1 MSAIDGATGLLST
14 PLVPCLFT
22 PAAPPMKVPRTR
34 FWQRFGLLMA
44 LGCLL
49 SWLLGC
55 ASPNAS
61 NSAPDGPQEVE
72 FWTMQLQPDFTD
84 YFTTLIAEF
93 EAENPDIT
101 VRWVDVPWGDMQS
114 KILTA
119 VSAGTAPDVVNLN
132 PDFASQLASKQAW
145 LPLDDRLPAADKSLY
160 LSKIWDANTLNG
172 ESFGLP
178 WYLTTR
184 VTLYNQELFTAAGVT
199 APPTTYEELAT
210 VAQQIKAATGKYAF
224 FISFVPEDA
233 ADVLQSFVQ
242 MGVPLVDD
250 TGAAAFNTPEG
261 RAVFQ
266 YWTDLYQQ
274 ELLPR
279 EVLTQGHRRAVELY
293 QAGETAIL
301 SAGAEFLS
309 TIEKN
314 APAIAAATASGPQIT
329 GETGKKNVA
338 VMNLVIPRSSDVPD
352 AALKFALYVT
362 NDANQLSFAKA
373 ANVLPSTTAALQ
385 DSYFTTPPADATP
398 VTLARSIS
406 AGQMQDAEVL
416 VPAMEDVKAL
426 QKAIYTN
433 LQAAMLGQKTVDQAV
448 TDAAAE
454 WDAR

>member
-1 MSAIDGATGLLST
+1 MLIGLLT
-14 PLVPCLFT
+14 
-22 PAAPPMKVPRTR
+22 
-34 FWQRFGLLMA
+34 
-44 LGCLL
+44 
-49 SWLLGC
+49 SWLISCGT
-55 ASPNAS
+55 PNGTTS
-61 NSAPDGPQEVE
+61 GDGTNGPQEVE

-84 YFTTLIAEF
+84 YFNRVISEF
-93 EAENPDIT
+93 EVENPGIT

-132 PDFASQLASKQAW
+132 PDFASQLASKEAW
-145 LPLDDRLPAADKSLY
+145 LPLDERIPTEDKSLY
-160 LSKIWDANTLNG
+160 LSKIWNANTLNG
-172 ESFGLP
+172 ESFGIP

-184 VTLYNQELFTAAGVT
+184 VTLYNTDLFEAAGLT
-199 APPTTYEELAT
+199 EPPTTYEELAI
-210 VAQQIKAATGKYAF
+210 AARQIKEATGKHAF

-242 MGVPLVDD
+242 MGVSLVDQN
-250 TGAAAFNTPEG
+250 GNAAFNTPEG
-261 RAVFQ
+261 KAVFQ
-266 YWTDLYQQ
+266 YWTELYQQ

-301 SAGAEFLS
+301 AAGAEFLS

-314 APAIAAATASGPQIT
+314 APDIATATASSPQIS
-329 GETGKKNVA
+329 GATGKKNVA
-338 VMNLVIPRSSDVPD
+338 VMNLVIPRSTDAPE

-373 ANVLPSTTAALQ
+373 ANVLPSTTNALA
-385 DSYFTTPPADATP
+385 DTYFSEPPVDASP

-406 AGQMQDAEVL
+406 AEQMNEAEVL
-416 VPAMEDVKAL
+416 IPAMEDVKTL
-426 QKAIYTN
+426 QKVIYTN
-433 LQAAMLGQKTVDQAV
+433 LQATMLGQKTVDEAV
-448 TDAAAE
+448 ADAAAE